1 MKISR
6 LLALVAAGVALANG
20 NAYAQAKNFEGLS
33 IGLNY
38 LIGKTNF
45 TCASPQPQSPFLS
58 VSCTGGSG
66 EDRYVTPQ
74 AQYFFLM
81 NDAVILGVGGTYG
94 IGGIGSKAI
103 FKDYYTL
110 DITTGYAMSEK
121 TLVYG
126 KFSYLGNTAYSSTS
140 NTRVGNGMG
149 FGLGVRQLFM
159 PKIYFQAEYLYNKFN
174 DVGTGIFVEGGTSNA
189 LTLGVGYQF

>member
-6 LLALVAAGVALANG
+6 LLVIVAAGLALTNG
-20 NAYAQAKNFEGLS
+20 NAFAQAKNFEGFS

-45 TCASPQPQSPFLS
+45 TCTSPQPQSPFLS
-58 VSCTGGSG
+58 VSCAGGSG

-81 NDAVILGVGGTYG
+81 NDAMILGVGGTYG
-94 IGGIGSKAI
+94 TGGVSSKAI
-103 FKDYYTL
+103 FKDYFTL
-110 DITTGYAMSEK
+110 DITSGYALSEK
-121 TLVYG
+121 NLAYG

-140 NTRVGNGMG
+140 GTRVGEGMG
-149 FGLGVRQLFM
+149 IGLGVRQLFT
-159 PKIYFQAEYLYNKFN
+159 PNVYVQAEYLYNKFN
-174 DVGTGIFVEGGTSNA
+174 DVATGIFVEGGTSNA

>member
-6 LLALVAAGVALANG
+6 LLAIVAAGVALANG

-45 TCASPQPQSPFLS
+45 TCVSPQPQSPFLS
-58 VSCTGGSG
+58 VSCTGGVG

-81 NDAVILGVGGTYG
+81 NDAMILGVGGTYG
-94 IGGIGSKAI
+94 IGGMGSKAI

-110 DITTGYAMSEK
+110 DITTGYAISEK
-121 TLVYG
+121 TLGYG
-126 KFSYLGNTAYSSTS
+126 KISYLENTAYSSTS
-140 NTRVGNGMG
+140 NTRVGDGMG
-149 FGLGVRQLFM
+149 FGLGVRQHFT
-159 PKIYFQAEYLYNKFN
+159 PEIYFQAEYLYNKFN
-174 DVGTGIFVEGGTSNA
+174 DVGTGVFVEGGTSSA
-189 LTLGVGYQF
+189 LTLGIGYQF